1 MEIVEA
7 FSVKDRGVMQGLI
20 NFRDWLE
27 AVVDPVEQKRLA
39 QLTANIDVTSLS
51 SVERFSVK
59 HRNARLRWVVKP
71 TFPEK
76 DIIKVYSLHLH
87 FIVVHLI

>member
-7 FSVKDRGVMQGLI
+7 FSVKERGVMQGLMD
-20 NFRDWLE
+20 FCDWLG

-39 QLTANIDVTSLS
+39 RLTTNADVTSLS

-59 HRNARLRWVVKP
+59 HRNARLRWAVKP
-71 TFPEK
+71 NFPEK
-76 DIIKVYSLHLH
+76 DVIKVYSLHLH
-87 FIVVHLI
+87 FIVVNLI